1 MSTALLQ
8 RSLVVARSCKA
19 RIPASPYAY
28 ACGTLAREPQPIFLM
43 GKQQQHQQRHHQIR
57 WNTSDSDECSNRND
71 SEAEVIYRS
80 PMGDLITRLKIVSIT
95 SCVMSVVGLPLFVAL
110 KNGTLPTPQQMG
122 LGGVAFLGATGSTV
136 ALHFVFGPYIL
147 TMEKIPVRLCH
158 FTGGNNGD
166 EEDDN
171 SNVEAKSRVQDND
184 VINTDNKKA
193 MMLRA
198 TTRSVFGWRSEHVF
212 DPLTDVSFYTGS
224 RPFAN
229 FVAKGVTLY
238 AHPEML
244 NEDLR
249 LLLLAPKVQ
258 EVKSDDDDD
267 SFI

>member
-1 MSTALLQ
+1 
-8 RSLVVARSCKA
+8 
-19 RIPASPYAY
+19 
-28 ACGTLAREPQPIFLM
+28 
-43 GKQQQHQQRHHQIR
+43 
-57 WNTSDSDECSNRND
+57 
-71 SEAEVIYRS
+71 
-80 PMGDLITRLKIVSIT
+80 MGDLITRLKIVSIT

-110 KNGTLPTPQQMG
+110 KNGSLPTPQQLG

-158 FTGGNNGD
+158 FVKSDAEGDDENDRDGGSNSCKD
-166 EEDDN
+166 SKVSED
-171 SNVEAKSRVQDND
+171 
-184 VINTDNKKA
+184 KA
-193 MMLRA
+193 VMLKA
-198 TTRSVFGWRSEHVF
+198 TTRSVFGWRNELVF

-249 LLLLAPKVQ
+249 LLLLAPRVQPKEEASKV
-258 EVKSDDDDD
+258 KDDDD
-267 SFI
+267 SFV